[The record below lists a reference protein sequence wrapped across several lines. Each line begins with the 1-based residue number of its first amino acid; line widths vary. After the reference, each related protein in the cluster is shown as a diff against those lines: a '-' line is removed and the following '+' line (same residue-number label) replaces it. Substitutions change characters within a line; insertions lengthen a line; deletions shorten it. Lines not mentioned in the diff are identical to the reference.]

1 MKICLVHNS
10 YEQRGGEDVVFE
22 QEMANLKRHG
32 HEVIVYHH
40 SNTEIKSHSPLAQIS
55 LAKNSVWSG
64 DSRKEFS
71 DLLDKHAPDLVHVH
85 NTFFVISPSIYSA
98 CRERGIPV
106 VQTLHNFRLICP
118 AYTFYRN
125 GSICEECLTGSLWNS
140 VRHGCYRESR
150 VMTATLATILS
161 WHRLMHTWED
171 SIDCY
176 IALTEFSRE
185 KFIAA
190 GFNPAKIVVKPNFV
204 DCDPGPKSET
214 GDFALYAGRLTPEK
228 GLQTLLDAWQQL
240 PAGWQLQ
247 VIGDGP
253 EKTQLE
259 NLIRSRNVVN
269 IKFRGSLSRPETIA
283 LVKQARFLVVPSLWY
298 EGFPM
303 VIAEAMACGTPVV
316 CSQLGAME
324 EIVAHRRTG
333 LHFIPG
339 DVEDLAQKA
348 AWAWIHP
355 EKMAEMGRSA
365 RIEYEQRYTAESNYA
380 ALMKIYRRVLNRRS
394 FNPRPAGTPSQ
405 TPALAAR

>member
-32 HEVIVYHH
+32 HEVIAYRR

-71 DLLDKHAPDLVHVH
+71 RLLDQQAPDLVHVH
-85 NTFFVISPSIYSA
+85 NTFFMISPSIYSA

-118 AYTFYRN
+118 AHTLYRQ
-125 GSICEECLTGSLWNS
+125 GSICEECLNGSLWNS

-161 WHRLMHTWED
+161 WHRLTRTWEN

-190 GFNPAKIVVKPNFV
+190 GFHPDKIVVKPNFV
-204 DCDPGPKSET
+204 DQDPGPKTKT
-214 GDFALYAGRLTPEK
+214 GDFALYVGRLTPEK
-228 GLQTLLDAWQQL
+228 GLETLLAAWQHF
-240 PAGWQLQ
+240 PAQWQLQ
-247 VIGDGP
+247 VIGSGP
-253 EKTQLE
+253 ERPDLESRVRTQ
-259 NLIRSRNVVN
+259 NLVN
-269 IKFRGSLSRPETIA
+269 INFRGSLSRPETIA
-283 LVKQARFLVVPSLWY
+283 LMKEARFLVVPSLWY

-303 VIAEAMACGTPVV
+303 VIAEAMACGTPVI
-316 CSQLGAME
+316 CSELGAME
-324 EIVAHRRTG
+324 EIVAHGRTG
-333 LHFIPG
+333 LHFTAG
-339 DVEDLAQKA
+339 DAEDLAQKA

-355 EKMAEMGRSA
+355 EDMTEMGRAA
-365 RIEYEQRYTAESNYA
+365 RFEYERRYTAEKNYA
-380 ALMKIYRRVLNRRS
+380 ALMKIYRRVVHGQTP
-394 FNPRPAGTPSQ
+394 NPRPAGNTSQ
-405 TPALAAR
+405 LPALAAR

>member
-32 HEVIVYHH
+32 HEVVAYHR

-55 LAKNSVWSG
+55 LAKNSVWSA
-64 DSRKEFS
+64 DSREGFS
-71 DLLDKHAPDLVHVH
+71 ELLDRHAPDLVHIH
-85 NTFFVISPSIYSA
+85 NTFFVISPSVYSA

-118 AYTFYRN
+118 AHTFYRSD
-125 GSICEECLTGSLWNS
+125 SICEECLTGGLWNS

-150 VMTATLATILS
+150 IMTATLATILS
-161 WHRLMHTWED
+161 WHRLIHTWEN

-204 DCDPGPKSET
+204 DRDPGPKTDT
-214 GDFALYAGRLTPEK
+214 GDFALYVGRLTPEK
-228 GLQTLLDAWQQL
+228 GLQALLEAWQQL
-240 PAGWQLQ
+240 PASCQLQ
-247 VIGDGP
+247 VVGGGP
-253 EKTQLE
+253 EKVQLE
-259 NLIRSRNVVN
+259 DLVRSRNVVN

-324 EIVAHRRTG
+324 EIVTHHRTG

-339 DVEDLAQKA
+339 DAEDLAQKA

-355 EKMAEMGRSA
+355 EEMAEMGRAA
-365 RIEYEQRYTAESNYA
+365 RVEYERRYTAESNYA
-380 ALMKIYRRVLNRRS
+380 ALMKIYRRVLNAQMP
-394 FNPRPAGTPSQ
+394 NPRLAGHPGPVPAY
-405 TPALAAR
+405 AHR